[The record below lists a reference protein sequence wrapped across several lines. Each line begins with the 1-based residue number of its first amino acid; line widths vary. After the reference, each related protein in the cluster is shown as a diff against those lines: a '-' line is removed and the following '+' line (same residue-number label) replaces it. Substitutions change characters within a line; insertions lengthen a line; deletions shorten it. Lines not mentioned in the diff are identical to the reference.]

1 MMGERTVMQEALF
14 YEFNL
19 ERHVP
24 ADHRLRSIDRFVDL
38 SGIRAARRLR
48 RRQRR
53 RPPGTRSRYAIQ
65 CGAVR
70 AGEWFIVSNTACAAI
85 FGADVGSHL
94 GNVGYIPNCRQRAI
108 YLMPVRSDNLS
119 LGGRVLRPSIADP
132 DPVSG
137 LRHRGL

>member
-24 ADHRLRSIDRFVDL
+24 ADHRLRPIDRFVDL

-65 CGAVR
+65 SGAVR
-70 AGEWFIVSNTACAAI
+70 AGEWFIVSQYGLCGHLWGRCWESSGECRLHVRIA
-85 FGADVGSHL
+85 GS
-94 GNVGYIPNCRQRAI
+94 
-108 YLMPVRSDNLS
+108 
-119 LGGRVLRPSIADP
+119 RPCT
-132 DPVSG
+132 
-137 LRHRGL
+137 